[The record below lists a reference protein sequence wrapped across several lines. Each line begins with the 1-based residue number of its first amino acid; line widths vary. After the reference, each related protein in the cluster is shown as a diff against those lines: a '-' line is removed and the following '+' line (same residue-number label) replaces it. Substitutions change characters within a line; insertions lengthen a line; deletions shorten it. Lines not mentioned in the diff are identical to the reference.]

1 MKEERTNVLRILDK
15 LKIDYVVHSFDV
27 DPENYVGIDDESAPV
42 KVGLPAERVYK
53 TIVTRGKS
61 GEHYVFMLPV
71 NRELDFK
78 KCAAVV
84 GEKNIEPLHLK
95 ELLPTTGYIRGG
107 CSPIGMKKKFRT
119 TAYYPVENLPTVVY
133 SAGRPGLMTETKP
146 CDLIRAA
153 DVKPGD
159 IVKD

>member
-27 DPENYVGIDDESAPV
+27 DPENYVGIDEESAPV

-107 CSPIGMKKKFRT
+107 CSPIGMKKKFKT

-153 DVKPGD
+153 DVKLGD

>member
-27 DPENYVGIDDESAPV
+27 DPENYVGIDEESAPV

-84 GEKNIEPLHLK
+84 GKKNIEPLHLK

-153 DVKPGD
+153 DVKLGD

>member
-1 MKEERTNVLRILDK
+1 MLRILDK

-27 DPENYVGIDDESAPV
+27 DPENYVGIDEESAPV

-95 ELLPTTGYIRGG
+95 ELLPTTGYVRGG

-153 DVKPGD
+153 DVKLGD